1 MNNKVILFDLMAMEA
16 NATGSKYHGAAEY
29 AKNVLWLLSKTLK
42 ENEFIECFYTKEGMP
57 DKCRDIVGENEHI
70 SYIKIKDKQE
80 VNKLIADAGYYTFY
94 SALPYDYTFVKVPS
108 ATTFVYTVHGL
119 RNVEKTFDPT
129 MKFYQHRSISNYL
142 KYYYKFLTQK
152 TQTEKNIKKIEKLL
166 DTTENRRVITV
177 SNHSKYS
184 ILFYCNNIEENE
196 IRVLNSPTDL
206 VEAEPN
212 SISQAVIEKNAKTL
226 EQIGLEEN
234 KYFLLISSNRWI
246 KNIYRAIQA
255 FDKIFEEKPD
265 KLKEYKVVLLGVTGE
280 CAYVNKIK
288 HKDKFV
294 LLNYVDDDMLQ
305 FLYEKA
311 YVFVYPTLNEGYGY
325 PPLESMKYKTVSMCA
340 ADSSICEIC
349 QDAVCYF
356 NPYDIEEMINR
367 IFQLLNKDI
376 YNDFLQRGEKRYPIV
391 RQQQY
396 KDLQKICQIIL
407 DHRE

>member
-1 MNNKVILFDLMAMEA
+1 M
-16 NATGSKYHGAAEY
+16 
-29 AKNVLWLLSKTLK
+29 
-42 ENEFIECFYTKEGMP
+42 
-57 DKCRDIVGENEHI
+57 
-70 SYIKIKDKQE
+70 
-80 VNKLIADAGYYTFY
+80 
-94 SALPYDYTFVKVPS
+94 
-108 ATTFVYTVHGL
+108 
-119 RNVEKTFDPT
+119 
-129 MKFYQHRSISNYL
+129 
-142 KYYYKFLTQK
+142 YKRQ
-152 TQTEKNIKKIEKLL
+152 
-166 DTTENRRVITV
+166 
-177 SNHSKYS
+177 
-184 ILFYCNNIEENE
+184 
-196 IRVLNSPTDL
+196 
-206 VEAEPN
+206 
-212 SISQAVIEKNAKTL
+212 
-226 EQIGLEEN
+226 
-234 KYFLLISSNRWI
+234 
-246 KNIYRAIQA
+246 NIYRAIQA